1 MKQSTAVI
9 EMCKDGTFTIFP
21 IDTKSLFIG
30 SGKTTD
36 EAKAD
41 FENSYREVLE
51 LHKELNK
58 QIPDDLIDISFVY
71 KYDLRSY
78 MDYYNYFHF
87 PQLAKRIGIR
97 SSIVRMYRKGQFLSG
112 GQIKKIQDALRDLG
126 KELAA
131 V

>member
-1 MKQSTAVI
+1 MI
-9 EMCKDGTFTIFP
+9 ELCEDGTFLIFP
-21 IDTKSLFIG
+21 IDTKSVFLG

-41 FENSYREVLE
+41 FENSYRKVLE
-51 LHKELNK
+51 LHKELNE

-71 KYDLRSY
+71 EYDLRSY
-78 MDYYNYFHF
+78 MDYYNLFHF

-112 GQIKKIQDALRDLG
+112 GQMMKIQDALRNLG

-131 V
+131 VQLL